1 MPAIV
6 SHAQRCA
13 RKGFACIL
21 VDFRDLQLCHFLI
34 GKRDNDGLRVCDFNI
49 LMVIFVQD
57 VALRRH
63 FLRHRNRAGHV
74 LNRNLAAAVCD
85 VMPNRCSVHLDL
97 EHRARKP
104 FLRAFVH
111 LQNLQIRTGCAGCAG
126 ICRCARCI
134 RRIWQVGYCPICA
147 VWQFGP

>member
-13 RKGFACIL
+13 RKSFACIL
-21 VDFRDLQLCHFLI
+21 VNLRDLQLCHFLI

-57 VALRRH
+57 VALWRH
-63 FLRHRNRAGHV
+63 FLRHRNRTGHV
-74 LNRNLAAAVCD
+74 LNRNLTAAVGD
-85 VMPNRCSVHLDL
+85 VMPNRCSVHLNL

-126 ICRCARCI
+126 ICWCI
-134 RRIWQVGYCPICA
+134 RRIWVRRYCPIIA
-147 VWQFGP
+147 IDQIHP